1 MFKGIRCRIYP
12 NNEQKIL
19 INKTF
24 GCCRVVYNKELSRIQ
39 ELYKTEKKS
48 VSYFDSAKE
57 LTTLKHDDNY
67 KWLNE
72 ADAIALQQSLKDLHT
87 AYKNFFA
94 KTAGYPNFKKKNNNR
109 QSYRTLNHIDKKYHS
124 NSIAVIGTYIKL
136 PKLGKVKI
144 KVSMPIEGTIKN
156 ATIERTP
163 SNKYFCT
170 LCVDC
175 SDIQYENDCCMIGID
190 VGIKEFYTDSNN
202 NVVAN
207 PRHMKQL
214 EKRLVREQRKY
225 NRMLESHIID
235 YKVVGNNR
243 CPIFDKDLKDCKN
256 LEKQRIKVAKIHEKI
271 ANKRN
276 DFLQKESTKLCKE
289 NQLICIE
296 DLNVKG
302 MMQNH
307 KLAKSIADVSWSK
320 FFTMLDYKSKKY
332 GTTVIKVPRF
342 YASSQ
347 TCNCCGYKNR
357 EVKNLSIR
365 EWTCPNCGSFNE
377 RDYNAAKNILEK
389 GLDIYNS

>member
-1 MFKGIRCRIYP
+1 MFKGIKCRIYP

-24 GCCRVVYNKELSRIQ
+24 GCCRTVYNKELYRIK
-39 ELYKTEKKS
+39 ELYETEKKS
-48 VSYFDSAKE
+48 VPYFDSARE
-57 LTTLKHDDNY
+57 LTALKHDDNY
-67 KWLNE
+67 KWLSE
-72 ADAIALQQSLKDLHT
+72 VDSQALQQSLKDLHT

-94 KTAGYPNFKKKNNNR
+94 KTASYPNFKKKNEHR
-109 QSYRTLNHIDKKYHS
+109 QSYRTPNRINKKTFNSSIEVLGNH
-124 NSIAVIGTYIKL
+124 IKL
-136 PKLGKVKI
+136 PKLGKVRI
-144 KVSMPIEGTIKN
+144 KVSIPIEGVIKN

-163 SNKYFCT
+163 SNKFFCT
-170 LCVDC
+170 LCVECPDVKLG
-175 SDIQYENDCCMIGID
+175 NDGCMIGID

-202 NVVAN
+202 NVVVN
-207 PRHMKQL
+207 PKHLKQL
-214 EKRLVREQRKY
+214 EKRLKREQRKY
-225 NRMLESHIID
+225 SRMLESHITE
-235 YKVVGNNR
+235 YKVVGNKR
-243 CPIFDKDLKDCKN
+243 YPVYDKELKKCKN

-302 MMQNH
+302 MMKNH

-320 FFTMLDYKSKKY
+320 FFIMLDYKSKKY
-332 GTTVIKVPRF
+332 GTDIVKVPRF

-347 TCNCCGYKNR
+347 TCNCCGYQNK

-365 EWTCPNCGSFNE
+365 EWTCPNCGNFNE

-389 GLDIYNS
+389 GLAIYNS

>member
-1 MFKGIRCRIYP
+1 MYKGIRCRIYP
-12 NNEQKIL
+12 NKEQETL

-24 GCCRVVYNKELSRIQ
+24 GCCRWIYNKELSRIQ
-39 ELYKTEKKS
+39 DLYKTEKKS
-48 VSYFDSAKE
+48 VSYFDSLYE
-57 LTTLKHDDNY
+57 LSNLKQNNNY
-67 KWLNE
+67 EWLNE
-72 ADAIALQQSLKDLHT
+72 IDSRALQHSLKDLHT

-94 KTAGYPNFKKKNNNR
+94 KTAGYPKFKKKNEHR
-109 QSYRTLNHIDKKYHS
+109 QSYRTQNIINKKTFN

-144 KVSMPIEGTIKN
+144 KVSIPIEGTIKN

-175 SDIQYENDCCMIGID
+175 QDVKLENDGCMIGID

-214 EKRLVREQRKY
+214 EKRLIREKRKY
-225 NRMLESHIID
+225 SRMLESHIIN
-235 YKVVGNNR
+235 YKVVGKNR
-243 CPIFDKDLKDCKN
+243 YPIFDKDLKDCKN

-296 DLNVKG
+296 DLNIKG
-302 MMQNH
+302 MMKNH

-347 TCNCCGYKNR
+347 TCNCCGYKNT
-357 EVKNLSIR
+357 EVKDLSIR
-365 EWTCPNCGSFNE
+365 EWICPKCGNYNE

-389 GLDIYNS
+389 GLSMYNS